1 MPEVKGEIARF
12 NMIGVTERDDVSIA
26 LYSPLSGFIGGK
38 QRGGPVICELENT
51 WAGTFGVKHAIACNS
66 ATSGL
71 LAAAFAIDL
80 RRGDSFAVSPYT
92 MSATAAAPMFTG
104 ATPRFIDV
112 EDETFCM
119 NLTRNFLASADFE
132 ECKAVFVT
140 NLFGHPSQAMTMKV
154 DLPERVY
161 LIEDNSQAP
170 FAMEGGCYAGTFGD
184 IGVFSLN
191 VHKHIQCG
199 EGGICVTDN
208 DELAEKLRQ
217 FINHGEMAGGSIGLN
232 LRLNEVSAAIALAQ
246 LQRGNEIVNER
257 IEQAEAILEAIGDI
271 PGIRK
276 PVVRDRCKH
285 VYYAIPFLLGSGRS
299 NTHDH
304 ARTDLV
310 GRLKAEGVPL
320 SEGYVDP
327 LYRLPAFSEFARK
340 CQIVE
345 DLHYHRLFLFENCAW
360 DPTAEQIKQIG
371 SAFRKVAEEMKL

>member
-1 MPEVKGEIARF
+1 MPEVKGKIAPYDSVGQRELALAEIA
-12 NMIGVTERDDVSIA
+12 VSC
-26 LYSPLSGFIGGK
+26 PLSGYIGGGL
-38 QRGGPVICELENT
+38 RGGPWVCDLEDM

-71 LAAAFAIDL
+71 LAAAFAVDL

-92 MSATAAAPMFTG
+92 MSATAAAPMFTN
-104 ATPRFIDV
+104 AMPWFIDV
-112 EDETFCM
+112 EDQTFCM

-170 FAMEGGCYAGTFGD
+170 FATEGGCYAGTFGD

-217 FINHGEMAGGSIGLN
+217 FINHGEMAGSSIGLN

-246 LQRGNEIVNER
+246 LQRGNEIVNGR
-257 IEQAEAILEAIGDI
+257 TEQALSIIEAIGDI

-276 PVVRDRCKH
+276 PVVRNGGSYKGCKH
-285 VYYAIPFLLGSGRS
+285 VYYAIPFLIENRRAEFVAKLR
-299 NTHDH
+299 N
-304 ARTDLV
+304 
-310 GRLKAEGVPL
+310 EGVPL
-320 SEGYVDP
+320 SEGYVNP
-327 LYRLPAFSEFARK
+327 LYRLPAFSEFARE
-340 CQIVE
+340 CPVAE
-345 DLHYHRLFLFENCAW
+345 DLHDHRLFLFENCAW